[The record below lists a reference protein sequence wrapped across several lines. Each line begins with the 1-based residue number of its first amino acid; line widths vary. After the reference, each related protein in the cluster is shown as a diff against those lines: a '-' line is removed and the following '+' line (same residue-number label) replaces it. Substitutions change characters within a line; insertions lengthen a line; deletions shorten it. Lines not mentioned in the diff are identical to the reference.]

1 MGSENG
7 LCIGNEH
14 QEQVV
19 GFDSRM
25 VASLSQRA
33 GEGGRSIWNITA
45 SILSEAS
52 LNSPAEEPVPVNT
65 GFKIQLPTKRERK
78 MASSELLGVTM
89 AQEQN
94 SCVLSGV

>member
-1 MGSENG
+1 MRSENG

-14 QEQVV
+14 QEQVED
-19 GFDSRM
+19 FDSRM

-52 LNSPAEEPVPVNT
+52 LDSPAERTSASEHW
-65 GFKIQLPTKRERK
+65 IQDTAP
-78 MASSELLGVTM
+78 
-89 AQEQN
+89 N
-94 SCVLSGV
+94 